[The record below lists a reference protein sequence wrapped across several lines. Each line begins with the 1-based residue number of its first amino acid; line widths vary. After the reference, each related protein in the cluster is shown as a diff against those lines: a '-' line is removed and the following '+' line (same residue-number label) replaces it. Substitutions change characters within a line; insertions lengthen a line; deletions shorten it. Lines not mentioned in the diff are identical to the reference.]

1 VEATVDYHLES
12 VEACQQV
19 TTEAGLHWGML
30 GVMAML
36 AYPQALVADCNQRNP
51 QALVAYHMA
60 TQFAGPSQ
68 SAGPSPQASVAVQA
82 TQFALEEVASL
93 A

>member
-1 VEATVDYHLES
+1 
-12 VEACQQV
+12 
-19 TTEAGLHWGML
+19 ML

-68 SAGPSPQASVAVQA
+68 SAHPSFLEASVVAQA
-82 TQFALEEVASL
+82 TPFAVEEVASL
-93 A
+93 P